1 MFFQKQINLL
11 YFSILS
17 IIIIFLL
24 FFINTTTTNLIATV
38 LVSII
43 ASVIVSIYYNKELHD
58 SMDKYNKIGLVNYF
72 DNFEDAQDE
81 IRKKIEKAKKVDI
94 YVMYADRFLNTSYRA
109 LTNLV
114 GNENTELR
122 CFIYSKSNQ
131 FIDAYCKHWTEEFSE
146 SEYDKTGVISK
157 LENVKKLILNLNTEK
172 NHRSTIELFE
182 IQTAPISYSFY
193 RIDDELYFVPHKNI
207 RSKKI
212 KPAVFHF
219 KKTKNETAMFSKIE
233 AELNQMISSKEV
245 IKQDI

>member
-81 IRKKIEKAKKVDI
+81 IRKKIQKATKVDI
-94 YVMYADRFLNTSYRA
+94 YVMYADRFFNTSSSA
-109 LTNLV
+109 LIKLLAK
-114 GNENTELR
+114 ENTKLR
-122 CFIYSKSNQ
+122 CFIYSKSNE
-131 FIDAYCKHWTEEFSE
+131 FIRAYCNHWTYGLSE
-146 SEYDKTGVISK
+146 SEYNITGVGSK
-157 LENVKKLILNLNTEK
+157 IDGVEKLIKRLNNRK
-172 NHRSTIELFE
+172 NDNSFVELYEIKRS
-182 IQTAPISYSFY
+182 PISYSFY
-193 RIDDELYFVPHKNI
+193 RIDNELYFVPSKNI
-207 RSKKI
+207 TSKEV